1 MKSNIIKAA
10 ISIVK
15 STGKYPSQLELE
27 KAGISRAMIRRTF
40 GNYSLLNDH
49 LSEICSEIFD
59 LEKSKVNTKLPNKK
73 RFVITTAVTESKVHK
88 GFLAAINTYC
98 KKENA
103 GLIVMP
109 TKSTGNSRWVLDSVL
124 KDECFVMD
132 DVQLNS
138 NLKLLGLITAAKT
151 TDPTTG
157 LPRIGQRNGTF
168 ITASPK
174 QRLKFVAT
182 GVNKLPHALMSTGAI
197 TVPSY
202 DTASILNK
210 KSEYIA
216 ENDHI
221 MGAIIVE
228 LDNNDAFHFRQ
239 IQADSS
245 GNFVDLGILYGKL
258 GTKPMAPS
266 AFILGDWHSGETD
279 PIAATAFLQLS
290 KKLKVDTLVMHDIFS
305 GTSVNHHAAHRKIE
319 QAKLA
324 SEGKLDLKSELQG
337 LADDLHLIQTYAKNV
352 VVVKS
357 NHEEFLERYLQEA
370 RYVDDPH
377 NHRLALE
384 LAAAYFDG
392 NNPVQYYVE
401 KLSGVKTKARWL
413 KRDEDYSVAGIHL
426 GNHGDLGANGARG
439 SAVSLEA
446 AHTNVVYGHSH
457 TPEILRGAWCVGTT
471 SLLTL
476 SYNRG
481 PSSWFHTSCLVY
493 PNGMR
498 QLVNCID
505 GKLTT
510 KL

>member
-1 MKSNIIKAA
+1 MSDKVLKAA
-10 ISIVK
+10 IKIVNATGTYPT
-15 STGKYPSQLELE
+15 STSLES
-27 KAGISRAMIRRTF
+27 AGITRGVLRQEF
-40 GNYSLLNDH
+40 GNLAALNRH
-49 LSEICSEIFD
+49 LAQICDNIFD
-59 LEKSKVNTKLPNKK
+59 LELNTVNTSVPNKS
-73 RFVITTAVTESKVHK
+73 RFIITSAVTGSKVHK

-109 TKSTGNSRWVLDSVL
+109 TKSTTQSRWVIDPSLRG
-124 KDECFVMD
+124 ECFVMD

-138 NLKLLGLITAAKT
+138 NLKLLGLITAAKSV
-151 TDPTTG
+151 DPTTG

-182 GVNKLPHALMSTGAI
+182 GLNKLPHALMSTGAI
-197 TVPSY
+197 TAPNY
-202 DTASILNK
+202 ATASILNN

-216 ENDHI
+216 ENDHV
-221 MGAIIVE
+221 MGGIIVE
-228 LDNNDAFHFRQ
+228 LDDNDAFHFRQ
-239 IQADSS
+239 IQADAS
-245 GNFVDLGILYGKL
+245 GNFVDLGTLYGKN
-258 GTKPMAPS
+258 GTKSMAPS

-279 PIAATAFLQLS
+279 AIAATAFLNLS
-290 KKLKVDTLVMHDIFS
+290 KKLKVDTLVMHDVFS
-305 GTSVNHHAAHRKIE
+305 GISVNHHAVHRKIE

-337 LADDLHLIQTYAKNV
+337 LAADLNKIQDYAKNV

-392 NNPVQYYVE
+392 SNPVQYYVE

-439 SAVSLEA
+439 SATSLEA

-498 QLVNCID
+498 QLVNCVD

>member
-49 LSEICSEIFD
+49 LAEICSEIFD

-266 AFILGDWHSGETD
+266 AFILGDWHSGDSD
-279 PIAATAFLQLS
+279 PIVVACIEKLT
-290 KKLKVDTLVMHDIFS
+290 KKLKPKKWIIHDIFD
-305 GTSVNHHAAHRKIE
+305 GKSVNPHTEGKEIVR
-319 QAKLA
+319 AKLA
-324 SEGKLDLKSELQG
+324 NDNKLNLAEELNLLKADIDYMSSMVSEV
-337 LADDLHLIQTYAKNV
+337 IIV
-352 VVVKS
+352 RS
-357 NHEEFLERYLQEA
+357 NHDDFLDRYLNKAE
-370 RYVDDPH
+370 YVGDNK

-384 LAAAYFDG
+384 LAIHLLDDK
-392 NNPVQYYVE
+392 NPLEEYVG
-401 KLSGVKTKARWL
+401 KIKNVKWL
-413 KRDEDYSVAGIHL
+413 KLDESYKIAGIECGMHGHL
-426 GNHGDLGANGARG
+426 GGNGARG
-439 SAVSLEA
+439 SITQMETAYGKVMFG
-446 AHTNVVYGHSH
+446 HTH
-457 TPEILRGAWCVGTT
+457 TPGILRDAWNVGTT
-471 SLLTL
+471 TYLDLG
-476 SYNRG
+476 YNKG
-481 PSSWFHTSCLVY
+481 ASSWLQCSGIIY
-493 PNGMR
+493 PNGQR
-498 QLVNCID
+498 QLINFIE
-505 GKLTT
+505 GQFTT
-510 KL
+510 KNL

>member
-1 MKSNIIKAA
+1 MKAKVVKTA
-10 ISIVK
+10 IAIVK
-15 STGKYPSQLELE
+15 STGKYPSQLALE
-27 KAGISRAMIRRTF
+27 KVGITRAVIRKEF

-49 LSEICSEIFD
+49 LATICDEIFD
-59 LEKSKVNTKLPNKK
+59 LEKSTVNSTVPNKK
-73 RFVITTAVTESKVHK
+73 RFIITTAVTEGKVHK

-98 KKENA
+98 RKENA

-109 TKSTGNSRWVLDSVL
+109 TKSTGNSKWVLDPAL
-124 KDECFVMD
+124 RDECFVTD

-138 NLKLLGLITAAKT
+138 NLRLLGLITAAKT

-182 GVNKLPHALMSTGAI
+182 GLNKLPHALMSTGAI
-197 TVPSY
+197 TVPNY
-202 DTASILNK
+202 ATASILNN

-221 MGAIIVE
+221 MGGVIVE
-228 LDNNDAFHFRQ
+228 LDDNDAFHFRQ
-239 IQADSS
+239 IQADAM
-245 GNFVDLGILYGKL
+245 GNFVDLGVVYSKL

-266 AFILGDWHSGETD
+266 AFILGDWHSSETD
-279 PIAATAFLQLS
+279 DIAATAFLNLS
-290 KKLKVDTLVMHDIFS
+290 KKLKVGTLVMHDVFS
-305 GTSVNHHAAHRKIE
+305 GLSVNHHSVHRKIE
-319 QAKLA
+319 QARLA
-324 SEGKLDLKSELQG
+324 SEGKLDLKAELQG
-337 LADDLHLIQTYAKNV
+337 LADDLHKIQAYAKNV

-413 KRDEDYSVAGIHL
+413 KRDEDYSIAGIHL
-426 GNHGDLGANGARG
+426 SNHGDLGANGARG
-439 SAVSLEA
+439 SATSLEA

-498 QLVNCID
+498 QLINCVD
-505 GKLTT
+505 GKVTT
-510 KL
+510 KF